1 MFLLKGDQGITCKGR
16 IPTTVVINKN
26 SKPLNQVAENN
37 SKVDHSLN
45 YNMAQIMIEKQNS
58 YKSDFTKTEKDDVD
72 FWELRVEEREHIM
85 NQIAKNA
92 RTNRIRTWIEL
103 IFMLGFIYYML
114 YDMYTDGD
122 LDTIIQF
129 LKSSIV

>member
-1 MFLLKGDQGITCKGR
+1 MDQ
-16 IPTTVVINKN
+16 V
-26 SKPLNQVAENN
+26 
-37 SKVDHSLN
+37 
-45 YNMAQIMIEKQNS
+45 MIEKQKR

-103 IFMLGFIYYML
+103 TFMLGFIYYML
-114 YDMYTDGD
+114 YDMYKDGD
-122 LDTIIQF
+122 LDMIIKF
-129 LKSSIV
+129 LKA

>member
-1 MFLLKGDQGITCKGR
+1 
-16 IPTTVVINKN
+16 
-26 SKPLNQVAENN
+26 
-37 SKVDHSLN
+37 
-45 YNMAQIMIEKQNS
+45 MIEKQKR

-103 IFMLGFIYYML
+103 TFMLGFIYYML
-114 YDMYTDGD
+114 YDMYKDGG
-122 LDTIIQF
+122 LDMIIKF
-129 LKSSIV
+129 LKA